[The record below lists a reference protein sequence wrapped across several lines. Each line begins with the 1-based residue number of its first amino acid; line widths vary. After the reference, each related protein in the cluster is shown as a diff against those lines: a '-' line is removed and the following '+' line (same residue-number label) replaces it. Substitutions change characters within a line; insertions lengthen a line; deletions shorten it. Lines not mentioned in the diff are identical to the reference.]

1 MSKNA
6 RNKDK
11 RKGNSDKRK
20 AVESKESEKR
30 KNAENKV
37 EEKRKEVIT
46 KEIAKIN
53 DIEVK
58 TTEKRPNVDE
68 IKEELQRKDIENEIK
83 NQPENREIASAVVV
97 PVQSVPKVMK
107 HPLNSKWT
115 LYYYRPDKN
124 RAWDECQHKIHD
136 IYTVEEFW
144 SLFNHLKKPS
154 EIPSGGDYSFFKND
168 IQPMWED
175 PQNREGGRLT
185 VIHVNP
191 KQSAVADDVWLD
203 LLVFLIGEDFDQ
215 TNETCGMVMNSRSYG
230 YKIGVWTSQSDEK
243 VVRNIGQQIKRSMN
257 PRNLDKPITFEV
269 HSETQKNAKVYGK
282 ASSKILIT
290 I

>member
-6 RNKDK
+6 RKDK

-20 AVESKESEKR
+20 AAESKESEKR

-46 KEIAKIN
+46 KEIAKTN
-53 DIEVK
+53 GIEVK
-58 TTEKRPNVDE
+58 TIEKRPNDVE
-68 IKEELQRKDIENEIK
+68 ITEVSQRKDIENEIK
-83 NQPENREIASAVVV
+83 NQPDNHEIASAVVV

-124 RAWDECQHKIHD
+124 RDWNECQHKIHV
-136 IYTVEEFW
+136 INTVEEFW

-154 EIPSGGDYSFFKND
+154 EIQSGGDYSFFKND

-185 VIHVNP
+185 VVHVNQ

-203 LLVFLIGEDFDQ
+203 LLVFLIGEDFEH

-243 VVRNIGQQIKRSMN
+243 VVRNIGQQIKRSMD